1 MINIKNFYEY
11 VTDEYINKL
20 TDAEIMTIARD
31 HDTDILYNE
40 VDEFDNYFDKPSQ
53 LLTYLDNK
61 YKSSDEFVYFDGY
74 GYLCSTDNIY
84 DIVDKSDLIDWLEE
98 DWDVYNKYIDYVSNQ
113 LYEFTPQELLD
124 ELEYPT
130 NETVKDV
137 ILDQY
142 GDKLVEGLTEET
154 ARELY
159 DSIENEDLKDLLLEH
174 FNIENEINDKKE
186 GR

>member
-1 MINIKNFYEY
+1 MENDDVAQNEYE
-11 VTDEYINKL
+11 EYIK
-20 TDAEIMTIARD
+20 
-31 HDTDILYNE
+31 DILNE
-40 VDEFDNYFDKPSQ
+40 Y
-53 LLTYLDNK
+53 
-61 YKSSDEFVYFDGY
+61 
-74 GYLCSTDNIY
+74 
-84 DIVDKSDLIDWLEE
+84 
-98 DWDVYNKYIDYVSNQ
+98 
-113 LYEFTPQELLD
+113 TPQELLE
-124 ELEYPT
+124 ELENST